1 MKVTKVS
8 YSKSF
13 EIITPIGTVWEKI
26 GLEGE
31 LGEEETPEQG
41 LSELKVIVD
50 AFHEA
55 ANPGSIVKPEQ
66 DTYTTVVPTKR
77 EAVKIAPDDSIRL
90 EFALASSKGD
100 EKTVQSLLKIYDF
113 SLPRKQN
120 EVHPIPAVNA

>member
-31 LGEEETPEQG
+31 LGEEEMPEQG
-41 LSELKVIVD
+41 LSELKFIVD

-55 ANPGSIVKPEQ
+55 ANPGAIAKPEQ
-66 DTYTTVVPTKR
+66 DTFTTVVPTKR
-77 EAVKIAPDDSIRL
+77 EAVKIVPDAKTIESYNRFKVNGNEAMVQNL
-90 EFALASSKGD
+90 E
-100 EKTVQSLLKIYDF
+100 TIYNF
-113 SLPRKQN
+113 P
-120 EVHPIPAVNA
+120 NA